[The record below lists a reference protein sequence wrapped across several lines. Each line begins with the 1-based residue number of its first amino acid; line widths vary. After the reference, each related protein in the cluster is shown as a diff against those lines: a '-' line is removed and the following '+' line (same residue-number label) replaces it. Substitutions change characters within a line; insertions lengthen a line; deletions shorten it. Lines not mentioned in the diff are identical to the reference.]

1 MEASDNFADNSS
13 GVISDKQANL
23 EWLPKDSYGDLGKWV
38 NFQEAVSYRGTMIS
52 VYAGGHNDWRLPTRE
67 EALGLFNE
75 ELNQLDWEGEPVHI
89 HSLFVAKCARL
100 IWTSEENNENQA
112 LVVNLHDGSTEFVD
126 KENMDKENKDPI
138 AARLVRAASS
148 K

>member
-1 MEASDNFADNSS
+1 MEASESFADNPN
-13 GVISDKQANL
+13 GVITDKERNL

-38 NFQEAVSYRGTMIS
+38 NFQEAASYRMTMAS

-75 ELNQLDWEGEPVHI
+75 ELSQLAWEGEEVHI
-89 HSLFVAKCARL
+89 HPLFVSKCSRQ
-100 IWTSEENNENQA
+100 IWTSEENDENQA
-112 LVVNLHDGSTEFVD
+112 LVVNFQDGSTEFID
-126 KENMDKENKDPI
+126 KETREHI
-138 AARLVRAASS
+138 ATRLVRANPA

>member
-1 MEASDNFADNSS
+1 MEAFDNFVDNPN

-23 EWLPKDSYGDLGKWV
+23 EWLPKDSYGDLGRWIT
-38 NFQEAVSYRGTMIS
+38 FQEAISYRGTMIS

-75 ELNQLDWEGEPVHI
+75 ELNQLDWEGEQIHI
-89 HSLFVAKCARL
+89 HSLFVAKCARH
-100 IWTSEENNENQA
+100 IWTSEENNENQV
-112 LVVNLHDGSTEFVD
+112 LVVNLQDGSTEFTD
-126 KENMDKENKDPI
+126 KESRDNI
-138 AARLVRAASS
+138 AARLVRTASS

>member
-52 VYAGGHNDWRLPTRE
+52 VYAGGHNDWRLPTQE

-75 ELNQLDWEGEPVHI
+75 NLNQLDWEGEQVHI
-89 HSLFVAKCARL
+89 HPLFVTKCARL
-100 IWTSEENNENQA
+100 IWTSEKNDENQA
-112 LVVNLHDGSTEFVD
+112 LVVNLQDGSTEFTD
-126 KENMDKENKDPI
+126 KDSKDNI
-138 AARLVRAASS
+138 AVRLVRTVSS

>member
-1 MEASDNFADNSS
+1 MEAFDNFVDNSS

-38 NFQEAVSYRGTMIS
+38 NFQEAMSYRGTMIS
-52 VYAGGHNDWRLPTRE
+52 VYAGGHNDWRLPTQE

-75 ELNQLDWEGEPVHI
+75 DLNQLDWEGEPIHI
-89 HSLFVAKCARL
+89 HSIFVAKCARH
-100 IWTSEENNENQA
+100 IWTSEENDENQA
-112 LVVNLHDGSTEFVD
+112 LVINLHDGSTEFTD
-126 KENMDKENKDPI
+126 KETRDHI
-138 AARLVRAASS
+138 AARLVRTVSS

>member
-1 MEASDNFADNSS
+1 MDAFDNFTDNPN

-23 EWLPKDSYGDLGKWV
+23 EWLPKDSYGDLGRWLS
-38 NFQEAVSYRGTMIS
+38 FQEAVSYRGTMIS

-67 EALGLFNE
+67 EALGLFNK

-89 HSLFVAKCARL
+89 HSLFVAKCSRH
-100 IWTSEENNENQA
+100 IWTTEENDENQA
-112 LVVNLHDGSTEFVD
+112 LVVDFQDGSTEF
-126 KENMDKENKDPI
+126 MDKETRDNN
-138 AARLVRAASS
+138 AARLVRTVPS

>member
-52 VYAGGHNDWRLPTRE
+52 VYAGGPNDWRLPTQE
-67 EALGLFNE
+67 ETLDLFNKD
-75 ELNQLDWEGEPVHI
+75 LNQLDWEGEHVHI
-89 HSLFVAKCARL
+89 HPLFVAKCARH
-100 IWTSEENNENQA
+100 IWTSGKNDENQA
-112 LVVNLHDGSTEFVD
+112 LVVNLQDGSTEF
-126 KENMDKENKDPI
+126 MDKESRDNI
-138 AARLVRAASS
+138 AVRLVRTVSS

>member
-1 MEASDNFADNSS
+1 MEAFDNFVDNPN
-13 GVISDKQANL
+13 GVITDKKNNL

-38 NFQEAVSYRGTMIS
+38 NFREALSYRTTMIS
-52 VYAGGHNDWRLPTRE
+52 VYAGGFNDWRLPTRE

-89 HSLFVAKCARL
+89 HSLFVPKCARY

-112 LVVNLHDGSTEFVD
+112 LAVNLQDGSTEFMD
-126 KENMDKENKDPI
+126 KENLDKENKDKI